1 MPSEN
6 LCRAHLPGMITFLH
20 EKVVLFLDL
29 ARGKS
34 ALFSVSEPVLGA
46 MLATGTIPSLRV
58 CLLGLLAALAGY
70 FCVYSL
76 NDLLDLRADREEIRV
91 SSPDPLAWKPE
102 VAHMDVM
109 TLRHPVAAGALPLW
123 AAVTWVAVM
132 GLIGLAAAYLL
143 RPLCAW
149 LFIGCA
155 ALEILYCSLRRRTW
169 LKVIPAATMV
179 AVGGLAGWFAVGE
192 ATWGA
197 LAFFFLLFGWEAGR
211 NLTNDLADVVH
222 DRLVGITTLAST
234 HGAGGGGQGD
244 PGGRRGDGGHRPCS
258 AHFLDGAGPAGRG
271 GAADDDDP
279 VLRPQQE
286 PRRAVGAALLQ
297 PADVLPAARRGLH
310 DRRGDRDLLRRLVAS
325 AGLGGAPPPLRRARR
340 LSWPVLSG
348 RLPLP
353 AAAAFHLDSVSSVRM
368 APGDRVLRDGLPG
381 AVDATKAGPHHR
393 S

>member
-1 MPSEN
+1 
-6 LCRAHLPGMITFLH
+6 
-20 EKVVLFLDL
+20 
-29 ARGKS
+29 
-34 ALFSVSEPVLGA
+34 

-123 AAVTWVAVM
+123 AAVTWVSVM
-132 GLIGLAAAYLL
+132 GLIGLTAAYLL

-155 ALEILYCSLRRRTW
+155 ALEILYCSLRRQTW

-197 LAFFFLLFGWEAGR
+197 LAFFFLLFGWEMGR
-211 NLTNDLADVVH
+211 NLTNDLADVIH

-234 HGAGGGGQGD
+234 HGPEVAAKVILADGIAMVVIALAQ
-244 PGGRRGDGGHRPCS
+244 PTTWVVRG
-258 AHFLDGAGPAGRG
+258 LL
-271 GAADDDDP
+271 AA
-279 VLRPQQE
+279 V
-286 PRRAVGAALLQ
+286 ALLTMTI
-297 PADVLPAARRGLH
+297 PSFVLS
-310 DRRGDRDLLRRLVAS
+310 RDPDEPSAQRYFNRLTFF
-325 AGLGGAPPPLRRARR
+325 PPL
-340 LSWPVLSG
+340 
-348 RLPLP
+348 
-353 AAAAFHLDSVSSVRM
+353 AAACTIIVAIVTYFAS
-368 APGDRVLRDGLPG
+368 
-381 AVDATKAGPHHR
+381 
-393 S
+393 

>member
-1 MPSEN
+1 MK
-6 LCRAHLPGMITFLH
+6 RF
-20 EKVVLFLDL
+20 VLFLDL

-76 NDLLDLRADREEIRV
+76 NDLLDLSADREEIRV

-123 AAVTWVAVM
+123 AAVTWVTVM

-149 LFIGCA
+149 
-155 ALEILYCSLRRRTW
+155 SVRRLRRAGDP
-169 LKVIPAATMV
+169 LLQPAPA
-179 AVGGLAGWFAVGE
+179 
-192 ATWGA
+192 
-197 LAFFFLLFGWEAGR
+197 
-211 NLTNDLADVVH
+211 DLAQGHTGGD
-222 DRLVGITTLAST
+222 DGRGRRSGRLVR
-234 HGAGGGGQGD
+234 GGRGHLGSRWRSSSCSSA
-244 PGGRRGDGGHRPCS
+244 GRRGATSRTTWPTWSTTGSSASPRWPARTEPEVAAKVILADGVAMVVIALAQPTS
-258 AHFLDGAGPAGRG
+258 WIVRG
-271 GAADDDDP
+271 LLAAVALLTMTIP
-279 VLRPQQE
+279 SFVLSRE

-310 DRRGDRDLLRRLVAS
+310 IVVAIVTYFTGS
-325 AGLGGAPPPLRRARR
+325 
-340 LSWPVLSG
+340 
-348 RLPLP
+348 
-353 AAAAFHLDSVSSVRM
+353 
-368 APGDRVLRDGLPG
+368 
-381 AVDATKAGPHHR
+381 
-393 S
+393 

>member
-1 MPSEN
+1 MK
-6 LCRAHLPGMITFLH
+6 RA
-20 EKVVLFLDL
+20 VLFLDL

-58 CLLGLLAALAGY
+58 CLLGLVAALAGY

-102 VAHMDVM
+102 VAHMDIM

-123 AAVTWVAVM
+123 AAVTWVAVL
-132 GLIGLAAAYLL
+132 GLIGLTCAYLL

-149 LFIGCA
+149 LFIACA
-155 ALEILYCSLRRRTW
+155 ALEFLYCSLRRRTW

-179 AVGGLAGWFAVGE
+179 AIGGLAGWFAVGE

-234 HGAGGGGQGD
+234 HG
-244 PGGRRGDGGHRPCS
+244 PGVAAKVILADGMAMVVIALAQPTTWVVR
-258 AHFLDGAGPAGRG
+258 
-271 GAADDDDP
+271 
-279 VLRPQQE
+279 
-286 PRRAVGAALLQ
+286 ALLAAVALLTMTI
-297 PADVLPAARRGLH
+297 PSFVLS
-310 DRRGDRDLLRRLVAS
+310 RDPSEPSAQRYFNRLTFF
-325 AGLGGAPPPLRRARR
+325 PPL
-340 LSWPVLSG
+340 
-348 RLPLP
+348 
-353 AAAAFHLDSVSSVRM
+353 AAACTIVVAIVVYFT
-368 APGDRVLRDGLPG
+368 G
-381 AVDATKAGPHHR
+381 
-393 S
+393 

>member
-1 MPSEN
+1 MK
-6 LCRAHLPGMITFLH
+6 RA
-20 EKVVLFLDL
+20 VLFLDL

-76 NDLLDLRADREEIRV
+76 NDLLDLRADREEIRIA
-91 SSPDPLAWKPE
+91 SPDPLAWKPE

-123 AAVTWVAVM
+123 AAVTFVVTLGA
-132 GLIGLAAAYLL
+132 IGLTAAYVL

-155 ALEILYCSLRRRTW
+155 ALEILYCSLRRQTW

-197 LAFFFLLFGWEAGR
+197 LAFFFLLFGWETGR
-211 NLTNDLADVVH
+211 NLTNDLADVIH

-234 HGAGGGGQGD
+234 HGPEVAAKVIRADGMAMVIIALAQ
-244 PGGRRGDGGHRPCS
+244 PSAWVVRG
-258 AHFLDGAGPAGRG
+258 LL
-271 GAADDDDP
+271 AA
-279 VLRPQQE
+279 V
-286 PRRAVGAALLQ
+286 ALLTMTI
-297 PADVLPAARRGLH
+297 PSFVLSKHPDEPSAQRYFN
-310 DRRGDRDLLRRLVAS
+310 RLTFF
-325 AGLGGAPPPLRRARR
+325 PPL
-340 LSWPVLSG
+340 
-348 RLPLP
+348 
-353 AAAAFHLDSVSSVRM
+353 AAACTI
-368 APGDRVLRDGLPG
+368 
-381 AVDATKAGPHHR
+381 AVAIVVYFTT
-393 S
+393 